1 MKRHCTAKLYCRI
14 FACYTI
20 HYATLQGL
28 TALHRT
34 AGSNAMQCCTKCLR
48 QERMRH
54 PRGKNHLFTLHRKN
68 RLPDSDCIFFSLT
81 LEGMMVA
88 STVYSLLTPSSEIVT
103 VTLTESSFPN
113 ATPYTA
119 LCSSVFIVIE
129 EKRRQQ
135 SECTSASTERMQAT
149 DSRAHKQ
156 KMGGPSRHTLVASL
170 SSRAED
176 RGSVC
181 TNKQT
186 SVNTSNCF
194 LYSHVNVRT
203 TFLQDSIVR
212 KAASKVRA
220 VHNRRRWRRPDLN
233 RRQVGKP
240 VNRGVPRGVCRAK
253 EED

>member
-1 MKRHCTAKLYCRI
+1 MLHQVFAPRTNASSTGKESSFYTAPEK
-14 FACYTI
+14 T
-20 HYATLQGL
+20 
-28 TALHRT
+28 
-34 AGSNAMQCCTKCLR
+34 
-48 QERMRH
+48 
-54 PRGKNHLFTLHRKN
+54 
-68 RLPDSDCIFFSLT
+68 DSDCIFFSLT

-135 SECTSASTERMQAT
+135 SESASTERMQAT

>member
-1 MKRHCTAKLYCRI
+1 MLHQVFAPRTNASSTGKESSFYTAPEK
-14 FACYTI
+14 T
-20 HYATLQGL
+20 
-28 TALHRT
+28 
-34 AGSNAMQCCTKCLR
+34 
-48 QERMRH
+48 
-54 PRGKNHLFTLHRKN
+54 
-68 RLPDSDCIFFSLT
+68 DSDCIFFSLT

-135 SECTSASTERMQAT
+135 SESASTERMQAT

-194 LYSHVNVRT
+194 LYSHCERT
-203 TFLQDSIVR
+203 HHLFAGQYCS
-212 KAASKVRA
+212 
-220 VHNRRRWRRPDLN
+220 
-233 RRQVGKP
+233 
-240 VNRGVPRGVCRAK
+240 
-253 EED
+253 